1 MSRADFLKWL
11 ETCPVENHVCIDS
24 TESIGIIFYTSE
36 EDSDEDL

>member
-1 MSRADFLKWL
+1 MSRDEFLEWL
-11 ETCPVENHVCIDS
+11 YTCPVQYHTCIDS